1 MLYDRSRLQQTDQYS
16 MFMGGN
22 QPLAVIRTGNE
33 GGRLL
38 LIRDSYADSEVPFLT
53 GAFSE
58 IHMIDLRYYKMD
70 IAGYVRENGIDQV
83 VVSYSLKNFSEDKNV
98 YFLGLSAAGK

>member
-1 MLYDRSRLQQTDQYS
+1 

-22 QPLAVIRTGNE
+22 QPLAVVRTGNE

-38 LIRDSYADSEVPFLT
+38 LIRDSYADSEIPFLT

-58 IHMIDLRYYKMD
+58 IHVVDLRYYRQD

-83 VVSYSLKNFSEDKNV
+83 AISYSLKNFATDKNV
-98 YFLGLSAAGK
+98 YFLGLSASQK